1 MKSLAIVM
9 MPAAIFA
16 AMADPELAEVKGM
29 LPNGK
34 RAAVRLQYKVG
45 IVVEAKD
52 LPKAF
57 IAKQGELPM
66 WLPYEDLTAEAKKW
80 ALTALFP
87 SDAWGID
94 EIRHKVRW
102 PKVESVWLIS
112 ALFTGNG
119 QNYDKLMLANPQN
132 PEQLREGD
140 AWRIPTT
147 MLSQEFGGRSAE
159 PAKNPVEG
167 GFDDATAALRAMLTY
182 QKDAQGEFAGYR
194 LRKGEALYSSV
205 VMRYTDLVDAKEVN
219 ELATRIAKRSNID
232 DVRSIQPGQLIKIPL
247 DCLAD
252 PFLPEGSKGL
262 AENRQML
269 AEVRRTV
276 KIEAGPRLSG
286 VRIVLDPGHGGV
298 DSGAR
303 ANGVWESDY
312 VYDIAMRVLRLL
324 QANTDAEIF
333 TTLRYPSIGF
343 GVRELI
349 PQMTRDA
356 TLMSTPPKPHGGE
369 SSSNTCVN
377 LRWVMAN
384 HFFTAPRKLDL
395 RKTIFISFHADS
407 RHPSARGTMVY
418 VPASNLVPNK
428 FSWGGAGTRV
438 AELKRGSSVNFTARQ
453 KIESEAQS
461 RLFGEG
467 LLKEL
472 GKTGLPVHE
481 NRPLRNVINRSG
493 KTFVP
498 AVIRTNVATTKVLI
512 EVVNM
517 QNEEDA
523 ALLKNADFREHFA
536 EAVVKSVRTHFR
548 N

>member
-1 MKSLAIVM
+1 MKSLAIAM
-9 MPAAIFA
+9 IPAAIIVTA
-16 AMADPELAEVKGM
+16 VDPELAEVKGT

-34 RAAVRLQYKVG
+34 KAAIRLQYKMG
-45 IVVEAKD
+45 IAVESKD
-52 LPKAF
+52 LPERF
-57 IAKQGELPM
+57 ITKKGDLPQ
-66 WLPYEDLTAEAKKW
+66 WLPYEDLTPEAKKW

-87 SDAWGID
+87 DDVWSKDD
-94 EIRHKVRW
+94 VRHKVRW

-112 ALFTGNG
+112 TLFTGHG
-119 QNYDKLMLANPQN
+119 QNYDKLMLANPKN

-140 AWRIPTT
+140 AWHIPTA
-147 MLSQEFGGRSAE
+147 MLSQDFGGPAPES
-159 PAKNPVEG
+159 AKNQQEEG
-167 GFDDATAALRAMLTY
+167 LDDATVALRALLTY
-182 QKDAQGEFAGYR
+182 QKDAQGEYAGYR

-219 ELATRIAKRSNID
+219 ELSIRIAKRSNID

-276 KIEAGPRLSG
+276 KIEAGPRLAG
-286 VRIVLDPGHGGV
+286 VRIVLDPGHGGI

-312 VYDIAMRVLRLL
+312 VYDIAMRVRRLL
-324 QANTDAEIF
+324 EANTDAQVM
-333 TTLRYPSIGF
+333 TTLRNPGIGF
-343 GVRELI
+343 GIREKI
-349 PQMTRDA
+349 PQMTKEA
-356 TLMSTPPKPHGGE
+356 MLLTSPPKPNGGD
-369 SSSNTCVN
+369 SSSATCLN
-377 LRWVMAN
+377 LRWVLAN
-384 HFFTAPRKLDL
+384 HFFTAPKNPDL

-418 VPASNLVPNK
+418 VPASNLVPDK
-428 FSWGGAGTRV
+428 YSWGGAGTKV
-438 AELKRGSSVNFTARQ
+438 SELKRGASVNFTNRQ

-461 RLFGEG
+461 RLFAEG

-523 ALLKNADFREHFA
+523 NLLKDADYREQFA

-548 N
+548 K